1 MLGGWVM
8 ALKETKPMPVKN
20 PHIKIELPQVL
31 FGTGHGDTL
40 KGRGGNDVLFGLGG
54 DDNLFGGS
62 GLDFL
67 FGGAGMDSL
76 FGGAGRDYLYGGG
89 GDDKLYG
96 GKGDDFL
103 SGGSGADKFLFDPSN
118 KGEGYDVIND
128 FALGADKIVLN
139 AADILRSDSDIATK
153 TGDAS
158 LLDATDFDAD
168 STWDVT
174 ASKDGDVL
182 ITHPNGK
189 IELNGIK
196 FGEATDSFAEL
207 LPALELTGVVAGTA
221 GADHLSG
228 GDGDQ
233 ALFGL
238 DGDDTL
244 EGGKGNDVLSGGA
257 GADKFVFNPN
267 RAGEGA
273 DVIYDFAL
281 GTDLIQL
288 SVADVL
294 ASTPGLL
301 ALSGDPAAFEFTD
314 LDASPLWNLSASADG
329 DLLVSHPNG
338 TIEINGLQFGAGVD
352 TFGEISGALLLV

>member
-1 MLGGWVM
+1 
-8 ALKETKPMPVKN
+8 MPVQS
-20 PHIKIELPQVL
+20 PHIRIELPQIL
-31 FGTGHGDTL
+31 FGSWTNDTL
-40 KGRGGNDVLFGLGG
+40 KGRGGNDVLFGLWG
-54 DDNLFGGS
+54 DDTLFGGN

-67 FGGAGMDSL
+67 FGGAGKDSL
-76 FGGAGRDYLYGGG
+76 FGGGGRDYLYGGS
-89 GDDKLYG
+89 GDDRLSG
-96 GKGDDFL
+96 GSGNDFL

-118 KGEGYDVIND
+118 KGEGYDGIHD
-128 FALGADKIVLN
+128 FELGADKIVLN
-139 AADILRSDSDIATK
+139 AADILRSDGDIATK
-153 TGDAS
+153 TGDTS

-168 STWDVT
+168 STWDVL
-174 ASKDGDVL
+174 ASHDGDVL
-182 ITHPNGK
+182 IKHPNGY
-189 IELNGIK
+189 IELQGIK
-196 FGEATDSFAEL
+196 FGASTDSFAEL

-228 GDGDQ
+228 GAGDQ

-238 DGDDTL
+238 NGDDTL
-244 EGGKGNDVLSGGA
+244 EGGTGNDVLSGGA

-267 RAGEGA
+267 RPGEGA

-281 GTDLIQL
+281 GTDKIQL

-301 ALSGDPAAFEFTD
+301 ALTGDPAAFEFTD

-329 DLLVSHPNG
+329 DLLVTHPNG

>member
-1 MLGGWVM
+1 
-8 ALKETKPMPVKN
+8 MPVKN
-20 PHIKIELPQVL
+20 PHIKIELPQFL
-31 FGTGHGDTL
+31 FGKSQDDTL
-40 KGRGGNDVLFGLGG
+40 KGKGGNDFLFGFGG
-54 DDNLFGGS
+54 NDRLFGGN

-76 FGGAGRDYLYGGG
+76 FGGGGRDYLYGGSG
-89 GDDKLYG
+89 EDKLYG
-96 GKGDDFL
+96 GSGNDFL

-118 KGEGYDVIND
+118 KGEGYDVIDD

-168 STWDVT
+168 STWDVS

-221 GADHLSG
+221 GVDHLAG
-228 GDGDQ
+228 GAGHQ

-238 DGDDTL
+238 DGDDSL
-244 EGGKGNDVLSGGA
+244 EGGTGNDVLSGGA
-257 GADKFVFNPN
+257 GADLFVFNPN
-267 RAGEGA
+267 RPGEGA

-281 GTDLIQL
+281 GTDKIQL

-329 DLLVSHPNG
+329 DLLVTHPNG
-338 TIEINGLQFGAGVD
+338 TIEINGLQFGVGVD